1 MVSEHLHRNTYAAAV
16 IGDRSTDPIIG
27 ETSPQT
33 HAAPPPMPASIPQEN
48 PITQRG
54 RAQVPDD
61 VENPFFLSQ
70 NENPSA
76 VLVSPLLAGSSNYG
90 SWSVSMRIA
99 LEIKNKWCIVN
110 GDVAESSIDHHLHAA
125 WRRCNLMVCSWIL
138 RSVHTS
144 IAQSILHL
152 DRAKDAWEDL
162 RRRFSQHDA
171 QRVSILQSDIYSL
184 KQGNLSINEYYTK
197 CKTLWEHLNTL
208 RPLPQ
213 CTCNARCSCKLTDK
227 IRNEREEDYVIR
239 FLQGLNDEYNNLK
252 SSVLVLD
259 PLPEVYKVF
268 VMAEKLERQIT
279 FANLSACNL
288 NIDAT
293 QANAV
298 HQNSSEEVIA
308 ALNTY
313 NYKRYGNN
321 NKGAKCTYCGMSGHT
336 VEKCYKKHGYPP
348 GWIPGFKSKGKQQQS
363 AAVVANE

>member
-1 MVSEHLHRNTYAAAV
+1 
-16 IGDRSTDPIIG
+16 
-27 ETSPQT
+27 
-33 HAAPPPMPASIPQEN
+33 
-48 PITQRG
+48 
-54 RAQVPDD
+54 
-61 VENPFFLSQ
+61 
-70 NENPSA
+70 
-76 VLVSPLLAGSSNYG
+76 
-90 SWSVSMRIA
+90 MRIA

-110 GDVAESSIDHHLHAA
+110 GDVAAPSNDHHLYAA
-125 WRRCNLMVCSWIL
+125 WKRCNLMVCSWIF

-144 IAQSILHL
+144 IAQSIMHL

-184 KQGNLSINEYYTK
+184 RQGNLSINEYYTK
-197 CKTLWEHLNTL
+197 CKTLWEQLNTL

-213 CTCNARCSCKLTDK
+213 CKCNPKCNCNLIDQ

-239 FLQGLNDEYNNLK
+239 FLQGLIDEYNSLK

-279 FANLSACNL
+279 FANLSTCNM
-288 NIDAT
+288 NMDAT

-298 HQNSSEEVIA
+298 HQNSSEEIIA

-313 NYKRYGNN
+313 NYKRNGNN

-336 VEKCYKKHGYPP
+336 VQKCYKKHEYPP

-363 AAVVANE
+363 AAAVTNEPADSGNTSEQIQKLLTLLQNQVG